1 MKLFKIALL
10 IQYFKISKNKKKA
23 LLFINMGI
31 FLSIFAL
38 SSAFISINIENKIND
53 FEYEHADLSYQKKY
67 YQQYHALLPGISGGL
82 NQLKIMENENVY
94 FSTFIKLNPF
104 GNRLVSKEDM
114 YLPIILNFES
124 DRVDLLKLIEEFTVD
139 MDELKLDLEAYFVAE
154 DAKYYLDM
162 FTNFEEKF
170 SYAVSP
176 EELKDY
182 TNIIYESDHNVL
194 IQETIKLD
202 SLNIDSGKFFDQSNK
217 VQDQLEAFEELMH
230 FLNHFYTVLLFDN
243 EDQINEIN
251 KKITLYSSYESKIII
266 VAFLLQLIVFIIIQ
280 FFEVSS
286 INLARSIKRKKS
298 R

>member
-1 MKLFKIALL
+1 
-10 IQYFKISKNKKKA
+10 
-23 LLFINMGI
+23 MGI